1 MWCAAAQAETLTVTW
16 TEPSLG
22 IDVSWEQ
29 DSSPTPLFAIS
40 GSFTDV
46 AISDFSSTGTTVVG
60 PYTDIVWNNL
70 NFGGL
75 FNTPDGM
82 YVVQGNPS
90 AQAYSGDESAPTFL
104 TGTYPGMNLNT
115 GADATVVIS
124 SGGPPST
131 VPEPSTWA
139 MMLVGFAGL
148 AFTGYRASRNRAAL
162 AA

>member
-1 MWCAAAQAETLTVTW
+1 M
-16 TEPSLG
+16 
-22 IDVSWEQ
+22 
-29 DSSPTPLFAIS
+29 
-40 GSFTDV
+40 
-46 AISDFSSTGTTVVG
+46 VG

-104 TGTYPGMNLNT
+104 TGTYPGMNIGT

-131 VPEPSTWA
+131 VPEPRTLLTHPCSASPRLST
-139 MMLVGFAGL
+139 
-148 AFTGYRASRNRAAL
+148 RASCGRAGRL
-162 AA
+162 GSSVL